1 MMMLD
6 FLQMRVLW
14 LVGAWL
20 ACCFGF
26 MTFVAPLAAKYVQV
40 NPGMGLI
47 AVTFY
52 FAWVIK
58 QTVKRNPSPFEA

>member
-1 MMMLD
+1 MMYLD
-6 FLQMRVLW
+6 FLQMRILW
-14 LVGAWL
+14 LVCAWL

-26 MTFVAPLAAKYVQV
+26 TNFVVPFAARYVHV

-47 AVTFY
+47 AVTVY